1 MSPSSRELPASD
13 LGHAAIDVELCARD
27 IARLVRREERNS
39 FGDLV
44 WISQPAERNIILH
57 LFLHYCEGSAL
68 LETFHD
74 RSIDVARAE
83 DVHADATVSQ
93 VIRPGPSKGTN
104 RRLGGAVHTHG
115 GKTLDI
121 GNRSIQDDC
130 PTVLHQREAFLDG
143 EEQTLD
149 VRVEVKVEKF
159 LLHGA
164 KGR

>member
-1 MSPSSRELPASD
+1 MSPSSREPPASD
-13 LGHAAIDVELCARD
+13 LGHTAIDVELCARD
-27 IARLVRREERNS
+27 IAGLVRREERNS
-39 FGDLV
+39 FSDLV

-83 DVHADATVSQ
+83 DVNADATVSQ

-104 RRLGGAVHTHG
+104 GRLGGAVHTHG

-121 GNRSIQDDC
+121 GNRSIQGDF
-130 PTVLHQREAFLDG
+130 PHVLYQGGALLGGG
-143 EEQTLD
+143 E
-149 VRVEVKVEKF
+149 KN
-159 LLHGA
+159 
-164 KGR
+164 